1 MPEAS
6 TAAAMDQKVIV
17 LRKETSE
24 RDRILDRWADAEAL
38 QLTDEEAKLNEYQRR
53 NLKLLFGETGFN
65 PPVPARNPI
74 SVAMHNPRFSAALW
88 AVNTEAYR
96 RKGLLSRSQKEVIAL
111 GVSLSNGCPHCAYI
125 HTAMGPA
132 AGDDVEFGSLRLF
145 YQTRDADAAFPVE
158 EGQGPM
164 SNNALASWSI
174 RHRDGKEQAAPCTRE
189 HLPEVVGTAMLFD
202 ILNRVVDTFVSKT
215 EAGPMFPLPMRMMMK
230 VQPAAPLLQRAMSW
244 MMSWMMHGED
254 GKVEA
259 GKVLKEINETL
270 EINEACE
277 DSRSSIVMSLLWLWC
292 GTWLSWAFV
301 TLDATGFEGID
312 KVTPIIKGFQ
322 GCADETPMA
331 LPEQLSWAAGGD
343 ETIAAAFAFLAAEAE
358 LLARTFV
365 PPAVKSF
372 TESWV
377 SSWDGGAAQIG
388 GLEEWLGPAVTASGL
403 GEEDKGG
410 VVMLRLML
418 VTIVASHRTDDT
430 LLSECQA
437 IHGFRGTH
445 AAVLW
450 SAFLAGQRSCQ
461 LAIASCPAVE

>member
-6 TAAAMDQKVIV
+6 TAEAMDQKAIV

-38 QLTDEEAKLNEYQRR
+38 QLTDEEANLNEYQRK

-74 SVAMHNPRFSAALW
+74 SVVMHNPRFSAALW

-132 AGDDVEFGSLRLF
+132 AGDDVGFDSLRRF
-145 YQTRDADAAFPVE
+145 YQTQDADAAFPVE
-158 EGQGPM
+158 EGQDPM
-164 SNNALASWSI
+164 SSNTLASWSI
-174 RHRDGKEQAAPCTRE
+174 RHRDGKEQAAPCTPE
-189 HLPEVVGTAMLFD
+189 QLPEVVGTAMLFD

-230 VQPAAPLLQRAMSW
+230 VQKATPLLQRAMSW

-254 GKVEA
+254 VKVEA
-259 GKVLKEINETL
+259 GKVLKEINE
-270 EINEACE
+270 
-277 DSRSSIVMSLLWLWC
+277 
-292 GTWLSWAFV
+292 
-301 TLDATGFEGID
+301 
-312 KVTPIIKGFQ
+312 VTPIIKGFQ

-331 LPEQLSWAAGGD
+331 LPEQLSWATGGD
-343 ETIAAAFAFLAAEAE
+343 ETIAVAFAFLAAEAE
-358 LLARTFV
+358 LLAHAFV

-388 GLEEWLGPAVTASGL
+388 ELEEWLGPAVTASGL
-403 GEEDKGG
+403 GEGDKAD

-430 LLSECQA
+430 LLSECQE

-461 LAIASCPAVE
+461 LAIASCLTVE